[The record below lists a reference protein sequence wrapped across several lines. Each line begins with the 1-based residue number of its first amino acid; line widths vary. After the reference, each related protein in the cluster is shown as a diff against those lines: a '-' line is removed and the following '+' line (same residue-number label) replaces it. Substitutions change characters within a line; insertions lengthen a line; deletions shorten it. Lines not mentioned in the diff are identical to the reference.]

1 MARRAI
7 WKGLVSFGMVAIPV
21 KLYTATESKDIAF
34 VTIHRA
40 CNTRL
45 RHRRFCPSHET
56 EVEASEVAR
65 AYEYAKEQYVVME
78 DGDFEN
84 LPVPSARTIE
94 ITQFCD
100 LSSIDPISF
109 QRTYVLEPDAMGVKP
124 FYLMKQALES
134 ANRVALAKVSLRQKE
149 HICCLRP
156 FEHGLT
162 MHTMFYPDEIR
173 GNKELEL
180 PEERTS
186 ITEAEMAMATMLI
199 DQLTAPYDPA
209 GYQDEYRL
217 ALERVIEG
225 KLGAQMPVAPAPV
238 APSRVTD
245 LMEALRASVAAAKK
259 QRPVPAPVDD
269 PGEEAEEAPQ
279 PAARRRRQPASSS

>member
-34 VTIHRA
+34 VTLHRA

-45 RHRRFCPSHET
+45 RHRRFCPAHEM
-56 EVEASEVAR
+56 EVEPSQVAR
-65 AYEYAKEQYVVME
+65 AYEFAKEQYVVME
-78 DGDFEN
+78 EGDFDN
-84 LPVPSARTIE
+84 LPVPSAHTIE

-109 QRTYVLEPDAMGVKP
+109 QRTYVLEPDAMGIKP
-124 FYLMKQALES
+124 FYLMKQALENT
-134 ANRVALAKVSLRQKE
+134 NRVALAKVSLRQKE

-173 GNKELEL
+173 GNNELDL

-199 DQLTAPYDPA
+199 DQLTAPYDAA

-238 APSRVTD
+238 APARVTD

-259 QRPVPAPVDD
+259 QRPIPAPVD
-269 PGEEAEEAPQ
+269 ETAPP
-279 PAARRRRQPASSS
+279 PASRRRTEPASSP

>member
-7 WKGLVSFGMVAIPV
+7 WRGLVSFGMVAIPV

-34 VTIHRA
+34 VTLHRS

-45 RHRRFCPSHET
+45 RHRRFCPSHEM
-56 EVEASEVAR
+56 EVEPSEVAR
-65 AYEYAKEQYVVME
+65 AYEFAKEQYVIME
-78 DGDFEN
+78 EGDFDN
-84 LPVPSARTIE
+84 LPVPSAHTIE

-173 GNKELEL
+173 GNNELDL

-186 ITEAEMAMATMLI
+186 ITEQEMAMATMLI
-199 DQLTAPYDPA
+199 DQLTAPYDAA
-209 GYQDEYRL
+209 GLQDEYRL
-217 ALERVIEG
+217 QLERVIEG

-259 QRPVPAPVDD
+259 QRPVPAEDPV
-269 PGEEAEEAPQ
+269 EEASQ
-279 PAARRRRQPASSS
+279 QPASGA

>member
-34 VTIHRA
+34 VTLHRS

-45 RHRRFCPSHET
+45 RHRRFCPSHEM
-56 EVEASEVAR
+56 EVEPSEVAR
-65 AYEYAKEQYVVME
+65 AYEFAKEQYVLME
-78 DGDFEN
+78 EGDFDN
-84 LPVPSARTIE
+84 LPVPSAHTIE

-109 QRTYVLEPDAMGVKP
+109 ERTYVLEPDAMGIKP

-173 GNKELEL
+173 GNNELEL

-186 ITEAEMAMATMLI
+186 ITEQEMAMATMLI
-199 DQLTAPYDPA
+199 DQLTAPYDA
-209 GYQDEYRL
+209 VGYQDEYRL
-217 ALERVIEG
+217 QLERV
-225 KLGAQMPVAPAPV
+225 
-238 APSRVTD
+238 S
-245 LMEALRASVAAAKK
+245 RASWAPRCPSPP
-259 QRPVPAPVDD
+259 RPWPPA
-269 PGEEAEEAPQ
+269 G
-279 PAARRRRQPASSS
+279 

>member
-34 VTIHRA
+34 VTLHRS

-45 RHRRFCPSHET
+45 RHRRFCPSHEM
-56 EVEASEVAR
+56 EVEPSEVAR
-65 AYEYAKEQYVVME
+65 AYEFAKEQYVLME
-78 DGDFEN
+78 EGDFDN
-84 LPVPSARTIE
+84 LPVPSAHTIE

-109 QRTYVLEPDAMGVKP
+109 QRTYVLEPDAMGIKP

-173 GNKELEL
+173 GNNELEL

-186 ITEAEMAMATMLI
+186 ITEQEMAMATMLI
-199 DQLTAPYDPA
+199 DQLTAPYDA
-209 GYQDEYRL
+209 VGYQDEYRL
-217 ALERVIEG
+217 QLERVIEG
-225 KLGAQMPVAPAPV
+225 KLGAQQPVVPAAV

-259 QRPVPAPVDD
+259 QRPIAATVDD
-269 PGEEAEEAPQ
+269 SVEEASQ
-279 PAARRRRQPASSS
+279 QPASGA

>member
-34 VTIHRA
+34 VTLHRS

-45 RHRRFCPSHET
+45 RHRRFCPSHEM
-56 EVEASEVAR
+56 EVEPSEVAR
-65 AYEYAKEQYVVME
+65 AYEFAKEQYVLME
-78 DGDFEN
+78 EGDFDN
-84 LPVPSARTIE
+84 LPVPSAHTIE

-109 QRTYVLEPDAMGVKP
+109 QRTYVLEPDAMGIKP

-173 GNKELEL
+173 GNNELEL

-186 ITEAEMAMATMLI
+186 ITEQEMAMATMLI
-199 DQLTAPYDPA
+199 DQLTAPYDA
-209 GYQDEYRL
+209 VGYQDEYRL
-217 ALERVIEG
+217 QLERVIEG
-225 KLGAQMPVAPAPV
+225 KLGAQQPVAPAPV

-259 QRPVPAPVDD
+259 QRPIAAPVDD
-269 PGEEAEEAPQ
+269 SVEEASQ
-279 PAARRRRQPASSS
+279 QPASGA

>member
-34 VTIHRA
+34 VTLHRS

-45 RHRRFCPSHET
+45 RHRRFCPSHEM
-56 EVEASEVAR
+56 EVEPSEVAR
-65 AYEYAKEQYVVME
+65 AYEFAKEQYVLME
-78 DGDFEN
+78 EGDFDN
-84 LPVPSARTIE
+84 LPVPSAHTIE

-109 QRTYVLEPDAMGVKP
+109 QRTYVLEPDAMGIKP

-173 GNKELEL
+173 GNNELEL

-186 ITEAEMAMATMLI
+186 ITEQEMAMATMLI
-199 DQLTAPYDPA
+199 DQLTAPYDAA
-209 GYQDEYRL
+209 GLQDEYRL
-217 ALERVIEG
+217 QLERVIEG
-225 KLGAQMPVAPAPV
+225 KLGAQQPVAPAPV

-259 QRPVPAPVDD
+259 QRPIAAPVDD
-269 PGEEAEEAPQ
+269 SVEEASQ
-279 PAARRRRQPASSS
+279 QPASGA

>member
-34 VTIHRA
+34 VTLHRA

-45 RHRRFCPSHET
+45 RHRRFCPSHEM
-56 EVEASEVAR
+56 EVEPSEVAR
-65 AYEYAKEQYVVME
+65 AYEFAKEQYVVME
-78 DGDFEN
+78 DADFDN
-84 LPVPSARTIE
+84 LPVPSAHTIE

-100 LSSIDPISF
+100 LASIDPISF
-109 QRTYVLEPDAMGVKP
+109 QRTYVLEPDAMGIKP

-134 ANRVALAKVSLRQKE
+134 TNRVALAKVSLRQKE

-173 GNKELEL
+173 GNNELDL

-199 DQLTAPYDPA
+199 DQLTAPYDAA
-209 GYQDEYRL
+209 GFQDEYRL

-259 QRPVPAPVDD
+259 QRPIPAPVD
-269 PGEEAEEAPQ
+269 ETAPQ
-279 PAARRRRQPASSS
+279 PPARRRREPASSS

>member
-7 WKGLVSFGMVAIPV
+7 WRGLVSFGMVAIPV

-34 VTIHRA
+34 VTLHRS

-45 RHRRFCPSHET
+45 RHRRFCPSHEM
-56 EVEASEVAR
+56 EVEPSEVAR
-65 AYEYAKEQYVVME
+65 AYEFAKEQYVIME
-78 DGDFEN
+78 EGDFDN
-84 LPVPSARTIE
+84 LPVPSAHTIE

-109 QRTYVLEPDAMGVKP
+109 QRTYVLEPDAMGIKP

-173 GNKELEL
+173 GNNELDL

-186 ITEAEMAMATMLI
+186 ITEQEMAMATMLI
-199 DQLTAPYDPA
+199 DQLTAPYDAA
-209 GYQDEYRL
+209 GLQDEYRL
-217 ALERVIEG
+217 QLERVIEG

-259 QRPVPAPVDD
+259 QRPAPAEDPV
-269 PGEEAEEAPQ
+269 EEASQ
-279 PAARRRRQPASSS
+279 QPASGA

>member
-7 WKGLVSFGMVAIPV
+7 WRGLVSFGMVAIPV

-34 VTIHRA
+34 VTLHRS

-45 RHRRFCPSHET
+45 RHRRFCPSHEM
-56 EVEASEVAR
+56 EVEPSEVAR
-65 AYEYAKEQYVVME
+65 AYEFAKEQYVIME
-78 DGDFEN
+78 DGDFDN
-84 LPVPSARTIE
+84 LPVPSAHTIE

-173 GNKELEL
+173 GNNELDL

-186 ITEAEMAMATMLI
+186 ITEQEMAMATMLI
-199 DQLTAPYDPA
+199 DQLTAPYDAA
-209 GYQDEYRL
+209 GLQDEYRL
-217 ALERVIEG
+217 QLERVIEG

-259 QRPVPAPVDD
+259 QRPVPAEDPV
-269 PGEEAEEAPQ
+269 EEVSQ
-279 PAARRRRQPASSS
+279 QPASGA

>member
-34 VTIHRA
+34 VTLHRS

-45 RHRRFCPSHET
+45 RHRRFCPSHEM
-56 EVEASEVAR
+56 EVEASEIAR
-65 AYEYAKEQYVVME
+65 AYEFAKEQYVVME
-78 DGDFEN
+78 EGDFDN
-84 LPVPSARTIE
+84 LPVPSAHTIE

-100 LSSIDPISF
+100 LSSIDPVSF
-109 QRTYVLEPDAMGVKP
+109 QRTYVLEPDAMGIKP

-134 ANRVALAKVSLRQKE
+134 TNRVALAKVSLRQKE

-173 GNKELEL
+173 GNTELEL

-186 ITEAEMAMATMLI
+186 ITEQEMAMATMLI
-199 DQLTAPYDPA
+199 DQLTAPYDA
-209 GYQDEYRL
+209 VGYQDEYRL

-225 KLGAQMPVAPAPV
+225 KLGAQLPVVPAPV

-259 QRPVPAPVDD
+259 QRPVPAPVGDSV
-269 PGEEAEEAPQ
+269 EET
-279 PAARRRRQPASSS
+279 S

>member
-34 VTIHRA
+34 VTLHRE

-45 RHRRFCPSHET
+45 RHRRFCPSHEM

-65 AYEYAKEQYVVME
+65 AYEFAKEQYVIME
-78 DGDFEN
+78 EGDFEN
-84 LPVPSARTIE
+84 LPVPSAHTIE

-109 QRTYVLEPDAMGVKP
+109 QRTYVLEPDAMGIKP
-124 FYLMKQALES
+124 FYLMKQALENT
-134 ANRVALAKVSLRQKE
+134 NRVALAKVSLRQKE

-173 GNKELEL
+173 GNNELDL

-199 DQLTAPYDPA
+199 DQLTAPYDAA
-209 GYQDEYRL
+209 GLQDEYRL

-259 QRPVPAPVDD
+259 QRPVPAPVD
-269 PGEEAEEAPQ
+269 ETAPP
-279 PAARRRRQPASSS
+279 PASRRRRETASSS